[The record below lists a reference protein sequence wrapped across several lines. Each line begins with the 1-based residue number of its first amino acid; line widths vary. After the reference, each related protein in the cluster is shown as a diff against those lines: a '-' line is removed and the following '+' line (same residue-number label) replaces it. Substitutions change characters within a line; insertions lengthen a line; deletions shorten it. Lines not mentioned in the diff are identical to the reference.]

1 MSAKGGHATPFPSR
15 AFAVNNGPMGQGTT
29 AADPEQPEGPL
40 AAYRALRRE
49 GELRHDAGQLLAAEK
64 LQSLHNALRGY
75 KPAGG
80 GGGWK
85 ARLGLARRREEPPQ
99 GLYIFGNVGTG
110 KSMLMD
116 IFFDTAPLEKKR
128 RVHFHAF
135 MQEVQDRLHAWRQDP
150 DNKGKSDP
158 LPEIAEALA
167 GEAWLLCFDEFHV
180 VNIADAMILGRLFE
194 TLFAEGVVVVATSNW
209 PPDRL
214 YEGGLQRERFL
225 PFIDLV
231 KQRLDVLELD
241 SGVDYRLQR
250 LKDITVYHAPLG
262 PRAAAALDKA
272 FAELTEGSEPA
283 PDSVIYKGREIP
295 VPLAARGVAR
305 FSFADLCE
313 KPLGPGD
320 YLAIAGLYHTVV
332 LSEVPQLSSEKRNE
346 ARRFMTLIDALYE
359 HRVKLL
365 VSAAAPPERLYPSGD
380 GAVEFQRTVSRLQEM
395 RSADYIG
402 KAHMT

>member
-1 MSAKGGHATPFPSR
+1 
-15 AFAVNNGPMGQGTT
+15 MGQGSST
-29 AADPEQPEGPL
+29 DSDRPQGPL

-49 GELRHDAGQLLAAEK
+49 GVLRQDVGQELAAEK

-75 KPAGG
+75 RPLGNG
-80 GGGWK
+80 SGWK

-99 GLYIFGNVGTG
+99 GLYIFGGVGTG

-116 IFFDTAPLEKKR
+116 MFYDAAPVARKR

-135 MQEVQDRLHAWRQDP
+135 MQEVQDRLHRWRQDP
-150 DNKGKSDP
+150 ANKDKADP
-158 LPEIAEALA
+158 LPEIAAELA
-167 GEAWLLCFDEFHV
+167 EETWLLCFDEFHV

-194 TLFAEGVVVVATSNW
+194 TFFEKGVVVVATSNW

-262 PRAAAALDKA
+262 ARAEAALDKA
-272 FAELTEGSEPA
+272 FAELTEGAEPA
-283 PDSVIYKGREIP
+283 PDVVIYKGREIP

-305 FSFADLCE
+305 FAFGDLCE
-313 KPLGPGD
+313 KALGPGD
-320 YLAIAGLYHTVV
+320 YLAIAGLFHTVV
-332 LSEVPQLSSEKRNE
+332 LSGVPQLSADKRNE

-359 HRVKLL
+359 HRVKLV
-365 VSAAAPPERLYPSGD
+365 VSAEAPPERLYPAGD
-380 GAVEFQRTVSRLQEM
+380 GAVEFQRTISRLQEM
-395 RSADYIG
+395 RSADYIA

>member
-1 MSAKGGHATPFPSR
+1 
-15 AFAVNNGPMGQGTT
+15 MGRDPKQEAESES
-29 AADPEQPEGPL
+29 AADSGAPPGPL
-40 AAYRALRRE
+40 TAYRALQRE
-49 GELRHDAGQLLAAEK
+49 GDLRHDAGQLLAAEK

-75 KPAGG
+75 EPAGD

-85 ARLGLARRREEPPQ
+85 ARLGLARRKAEPPQ
-99 GLYIFGNVGTG
+99 GLYIFGGVGTG

-116 IFFDTAPLEKKR
+116 LFFASAPVERKR

-150 DNKGKSDP
+150 ANKDKADP
-158 LPEIAEALA
+158 LPVIA
-167 GEAWLLCFDEFHV
+167 GELAEEIWLLCFDEFHV

-262 PRAAAALDKA
+262 PRAEAELDKA
-272 FAELTEGSEPA
+272 FADLTEGA
-283 PDSVIYKGREIP
+283 AATPDTLHYKGRVIP

-305 FSFADLCE
+305 FSFAELCE

-320 YLAIAGLYHTVV
+320 YLAIAGLFHTLV
-332 LSEVPQLSSEKRNE
+332 LSGVPTLSAEKRNE

-359 HRVKLL
+359 HRVKLV

-395 RSADYIG
+395 RSADYIA